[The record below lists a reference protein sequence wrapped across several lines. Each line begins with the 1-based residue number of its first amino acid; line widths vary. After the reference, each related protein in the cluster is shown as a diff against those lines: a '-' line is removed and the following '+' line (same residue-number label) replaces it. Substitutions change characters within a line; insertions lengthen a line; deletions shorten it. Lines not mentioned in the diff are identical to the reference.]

1 MGRFSI
7 HQLSPISSGVE
18 ALRTTRE
25 KKGLKLTQVSRALK
39 LPVKY
44 LEALEA
50 GEWYELP
57 HGNYARYFLRAYAD
71 FLGIAPEPL
80 LQELEQVV
88 EQKDLPITTISTIKG
103 KHLNKPLTHPFRR
116 LLLILVVLGILIY
129 LGLVAWRTF
138 LSPPLNIISPAVDF
152 STNSAVVVVSG
163 MTKPGVQIT
172 INAEMVQVT
181 NEGRFSIP
189 LSLIPGLNTI
199 TIIAKKTYSQ
209 PVTVSRQVLYTPTAG
224 SSNNPVIP

>member
-7 HQLSPISSGVE
+7 HQLSPISSGME

-57 HGNYARYFLRAYAD
+57 HGDYARYFLRAYAV

-88 EQKDLPITTISTIKG
+88 EQKDLPVTTISTIKG

-116 LLLILVVLGILIY
+116 LLLVLVVLGILIY

-138 LSPPLNIISPAVDF
+138 LSPSLNIISPAIDF
-152 STNSAVVVVSG
+152 TTNSSVVVVSG
-163 MTKPGVQIT
+163 ITKPGVQIT
-172 INAEMVQVT
+172 INAEIVQVT

-189 LSLIPGLNTI
+189 VSLIPGLNTI
-199 TIIAKKTYSQ
+199 AIVAKKTYSQ
-209 PVTVSRQVLYTPTAG
+209 PVIVARQVLYTPTAG
-224 SSNNPVIP
+224 SSNSPVIP

>member
-7 HQLSPISSGVE
+7 HQISSVSGGVE
-18 ALRTTRE
+18 TLRATRE
-25 KKGLKLTQVSRALK
+25 KKGFKLAQVAKLLK

-57 HGNYARYFLRAYAD
+57 HGNYARYFLRAYAN

-88 EQKDLPITTISTIKG
+88 EQKDLPTTTVSTIKG

-116 LLLILVVLGILIY
+116 LLLILVVLGILVY

-138 LSPPLNIISPAVDF
+138 LPPSLNIISPAIDF
-152 STNSAVVVVSG
+152 TTSSSIVVVSG
-163 MTKPGVQIT
+163 ITKPGVQIT
-172 INAEMVQVT
+172 INTEAVQVN

-189 LSLIPGLNTI
+189 VSLIPGLNTI
-199 TIIAKKTYSQ
+199 VVTAQKTYSQ
-209 PVTVSRQVLYTPTAG
+209 PVIVSRQVLYTPIVG
-224 SSNNPVIP
+224 ESNSSVVP